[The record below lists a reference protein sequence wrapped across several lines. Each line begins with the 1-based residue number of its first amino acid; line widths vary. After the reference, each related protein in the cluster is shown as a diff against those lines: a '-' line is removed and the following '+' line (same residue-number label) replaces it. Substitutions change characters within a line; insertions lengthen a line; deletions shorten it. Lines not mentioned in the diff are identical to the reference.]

1 MKAQLEKKFN
11 KPIHKLFFI
20 GIGGSSMSGL
30 ASMSLSQGFAVE
42 GSDMITSA
50 YVEKLEGLGVIV
62 HIGHDYEN
70 IPADTDCVVYSAA
83 IHENN
88 PDMIKATDLGLPKIE
103 RSNFL
108 GLFSHI
114 FDKTIAVS
122 GTHGKTT
129 TSSMVACLLQFAKLD
144 PSLSI
149 GGSLS
154 EFGGNAVVASKDFFV
169 VEACE
174 YVDSFLKTSHS
185 IGIIT
190 NIEEDHLDYFTGGLP
205 QIKESF
211 HKFGMI
217 LPSTGLMI
225 AYGDSQDVLDVVKD
239 LACPVVT
246 YGLTPRNDWHP
257 ENIEYDKIGKPSF
270 DVFKGKDFYGHYELI
285 IPGEHNVLDALSAI
299 ICGDFLKIPIET
311 SISAM
316 ARFTGAKRR
325 FEFRGEVN
333 GINVYEDYA
342 HHPTELK
349 VVVDACLNYE
359 HHKLWV
365 VFQPHTYSR
374 TFFFFD
380 NFVDAFAKADYVI
393 LNDIY
398 SDREGNDWN
407 IYSEDLQKAIE
418 EKYSIPTVTISAF
431 EDIVNYLTERL
442 CPNDLVLVAGS
453 QTINHVAFDLVKRLK
468 EIHNS

>member
-1 MKAQLEKKFN
+1 MKSQLEKKYQR
-11 KPIHKLFFI
+11 PINKLFFI

-30 ASMSLSQGFAVE
+30 ATMALSQGFLIE
-42 GSDMITSA
+42 GSDMITSP
-50 YVEKLEGLGVIV
+50 YTEKLECLGIKI
-62 HIGHDYEN
+62 HIGHHYEN
-70 IPADTDCVVYSAA
+70 IPADVDCVVYSAA
-83 IHENN
+83 IHEDN
-88 PDMIKATDLGLPKIE
+88 PDMIKATDLNLPKIE
-103 RSNFL
+103 RSSFL

-129 TSSMVACLLQFAKLD
+129 TSSMIACLLQHAELR

-149 GGSLS
+149 GGKLD
-154 EFGGNAVVASKDFFV
+154 EFGGNAVIDGKEFFV

-185 IGIIT
+185 IGIVT
-190 NIEEDHLDYFTGGLP
+190 NIEEDHLDYFTDGLK
-205 QIKESF
+205 QIKASF
-211 HKFGMI
+211 TQFGKI
-217 LPSTGLMI
+217 LPADGLMI
-225 AYGDSQDVLDVVKD
+225 AYGDSPDVMDVVTD

-246 YGLTPRNDWHP
+246 YGLNKSNDWYP
-257 ENIEYDKIGKPSF
+257 ENIVYDTVGKPSF
-270 DVFKGKDFYGHYELI
+270 DVYKKGVFYGHYQLI
-285 IPGEHNVLDALSAI
+285 IPGEHNVLNSLAAI
-299 ICGDFLKIPIET
+299 ICGDFLNIAVST

-316 ARFTGAKRR
+316 LKFRGAKRR

-349 VVVDACLNYE
+349 VVVDACLNYN
-359 HHKLWV
+359 HHNLWV

-374 TFFFFD
+374 TYFFFD
-380 NFVDAFAKADYVI
+380 DFVDAFAKADFVI

-418 EKYSIPTVTISAF
+418 KKYGIPTITISAF
-431 EDIVNYLTERL
+431 ADIVDHLTTHL

-453 QTINHVAFDLVKRLK
+453 QTINHVAFDLVDKLNELYK
-468 EIHNS
+468 S

>member
-1 MKAQLEKKFN
+1 MKSQLEKKYQR
-11 KPIHKLFFI
+11 PINKLFFI

-30 ASMSLSQGFAVE
+30 ATMALSQGFLIE
-42 GSDMITSA
+42 GSDMIASSYT
-50 YVEKLEGLGVIV
+50 EKLECLGIKI
-62 HIGHDYEN
+62 HIGHHYEN
-70 IPADTDCVVYSAA
+70 IPADVDCVVYSAA
-83 IHENN
+83 IHEDN
-88 PDMIKATDLGLPKIE
+88 PDMIKATDLNLPKIE
-103 RSNFL
+103 RSSFL

-129 TSSMVACLLQFAKLD
+129 TSSMVACLLQHAELR

-149 GGSLS
+149 GGKLD
-154 EFGGNAVVASKDFFV
+154 EFGGNAVIDGKEFFV

-190 NIEEDHLDYFTGGLP
+190 NIEEDHLDYFTGGLK
-205 QIKESF
+205 QIKASF
-211 HKFGMI
+211 NNFGKI
-217 LPSTGLMI
+217 LPADGLMI
-225 AYGDSQDVLDVVKD
+225 AYGDSPDVMDVVTD

-246 YGLTPRNDWHP
+246 YGLNKSNDWYP
-257 ENIEYDKIGKPSF
+257 ENIVYDNVGKPSF
-270 DVFKGKDFYGHYELI
+270 DVYKKGVFYGHYQLI
-285 IPGEHNVLDALSAI
+285 IPGEHNVLNSLAAI
-299 ICGDFLKIPIET
+299 ICGDFLNIAVST

-316 ARFTGAKRR
+316 LKFSGAKRR

-349 VVVDACLNYE
+349 VVVDACLNYD

-374 TFFFFD
+374 TYFFFD
-380 NFVDAFAKADYVI
+380 DFVDAFAKADFVI

-418 EKYSIPTVTISAF
+418 KKYGIPTVTISAF
-431 EDIVNYLTERL
+431 ADIVDHLTTHL

-453 QTINHVAFDLVKRLK
+453 QTINHVAFDLVDKLNELYK
-468 EIHNS
+468 S

>member
-1 MKAQLEKKFN
+1 MKSQLEKKFN
-11 KPIHKLFFI
+11 QPINKLFFI

-30 ASMSLSQGFAVE
+30 ASMALSQGFTIE
-42 GSDMITSA
+42 GSDMVTSS
-50 YVEKLEGLGVIV
+50 YVEKLESMGVKV
-62 HIGHDYEN
+62 HIGHNYEN
-70 IPADTDCVVYSAA
+70 IPTDTDCVVYSAA
-83 IHENN
+83 IHEDN
-88 PDMIKATDLGLPKIE
+88 PDMIKATDLNIPKIE

-108 GLFSHI
+108 GLFSNI

-129 TSSMVACLLQFAKLD
+129 TSSMIACLLHYADLK

-149 GGSLS
+149 GGKLD
-154 EFGGNAVVASKDFFV
+154 EFGGNALIDSKDYFV

-174 YVDSFLKTSHS
+174 YVDSFLTTSHS
-185 IGIIT
+185 IGVIT
-190 NIEEDHLDYFTGGLP
+190 NIEEDHLDYFKDGLP

-211 HKFGMI
+211 HKFGKI
-217 LPSTGLMI
+217 LPADGLMI
-225 AYGDSQDVLDVVKD
+225 AYGDSPDVLDVVKK

-246 YGLTPRNDWHP
+246 YGLSAENDWHP
-257 ENIEYDKIGKPSF
+257 ENIQYDTVGKPTF
-270 DVFKGKDFYGHYELI
+270 DVYKGTTFYGHYELN
-285 IPGEHNVLDALSAI
+285 IPGQHNVLNSLAAI
-299 ICGDFLKIPIET
+299 ICGDFLGIPVET
-311 SISAM
+311 SIPAM
-316 ARFTGAKRR
+316 ARFHGAKRR

-349 VVVDACLNYE
+349 VVIDAALNYE
-359 HHKLWV
+359 HNKLWV

-374 TFFFFD
+374 TYFFFD
-380 NFVDAFAKADYVI
+380 DFVDAFAKADFVI

-418 EKYSIPTVTISAF
+418 EKYHIPTVTISAF
-431 EDIVNYLTERL
+431 SDIIDYLTSHL
-442 CPNDLVLVAGS
+442 TKNDLVLVAGS
-453 QTINHVAFDLVKRLK
+453 QTINHVAFDLIDKLK

>member
-11 KPIHKLFFI
+11 RPVQKLFFI

-30 ASMSLSQGFAVE
+30 ATMALSQGFSIE
-42 GSDMITSA
+42 GSDMITSS
-50 YVEKLEGLGVIV
+50 YVEKLASLGVKV
-62 HIGHDYEN
+62 HIGHHYEN
-70 IPADTDCVVYSAA
+70 IPSDTDCVVYSAA

-88 PDMIKATDLGLPKIE
+88 PDMMKASDLNLPKIE
-103 RSNFL
+103 RSHFL

-129 TSSMVACLLQFAKLD
+129 TSSMVACLLQHADLR

-149 GGSLS
+149 GGKLD
-154 EFGGNAVVASKDFFV
+154 EFGGNAIIDSKDFFV

-174 YVDSFLKTSHS
+174 YVDSFLTTSHS

-190 NIEEDHLDYFTGGLP
+190 NIEEDHLDYFKDGLS
-205 QIKESF
+205 QIKKSF
-211 HKFGMI
+211 TKFGEI
-217 LPSTGLMI
+217 LPEDGLMI
-225 AYGDSQDVLDVVKD
+225 AYGDSQDVLDVVNN
-239 LACPVVT
+239 LICPVVT
-246 YGLTPRNDWHP
+246 YGLSPDNDWHP
-257 ENIEYDKIGKPSF
+257 ANIKYDKVGKPSF
-270 DVFKGKDFYGHYELI
+270 DVYKGAALYGHYQLV
-285 IPGEHNVLDALSAI
+285 IPGEHNVLNALSAI
-299 ICGDFLKIPIET
+299 ICGDFLGIPVAT

-359 HHKLWV
+359 HRKLWV

-380 NFVDAFAKADYVI
+380 DFVDAFAKADYVI

-407 IYSEDLQKAIE
+407 IHSEDLQKAIE
-418 EKYSIPTVTISAF
+418 EKYHIPTVTISSF
-431 EDIVNYLTERL
+431 EDIVSHLTSHL
-442 CPNDLVLVAGS
+442 CENDLVLVAGS
-453 QTINHVAFDLVKRLK
+453 QTINHVAFDLVAKLK
-468 EIHNS
+468 EMHNS

>member
-1 MKAQLEKKFN
+1 MKAQLEKTCN
-11 KPIHKLFFI
+11 RPVHKLFFI

-30 ASMSLSQGFAVE
+30 ATMSLAEGFLVE
-42 GSDMITSA
+42 GSDMVSSGYT
-50 YVEKLEGLGVIV
+50 EKLESLGVTV
-62 HIGHDYEN
+62 HIGHDYNN
-70 IPADTDCVVYSAA
+70 IPADTDCVIYSAA
-83 IHENN
+83 IHDDN
-88 PDMIKATDLGLPKIE
+88 PDMIKATDLKLPKIE
-103 RSNFL
+103 RSAFL

-129 TSSMVACLLQFAKLD
+129 TSSMVATLLLHADLH

-149 GGSLS
+149 GGKLD
-154 EFGGNAVVASKDFFV
+154 EFGGNALIDGKDYFV

-190 NIEEDHLDYFTGGLP
+190 NIEEDHLDYFKGGIE

-211 HKFGMI
+211 HKFGQI
-217 LPSTGLMI
+217 LPAEGLMI
-225 AYGDSQDVLDVVKD
+225 AYGDSPVVLQTVKG
-239 LACPVVT
+239 LTAPVVT
-246 YGLTPRNDWHP
+246 YGIDAKNDWHAG
-257 ENIEYDKIGKPSF
+257 NIIYDQVGKPEF
-270 DVFKGKDFYGHYELI
+270 DVYKGDAFYGHYKLI
-285 IPGEHNVLDALSAI
+285 VPGQHNVLNALSAI
-299 ICGDFLKIPIET
+299 ICGDFLGIPTAT
-311 SISAM
+311 SIDALS
-316 ARFTGAKRR
+316 RFSGAKRR

-349 VVVDACLNYE
+349 VVVDASLNYE
-359 HHKLWV
+359 HEKLWV

-374 TFFFFD
+374 TYFFFD
-380 NFVDAFAKADYVI
+380 EFVDAFAKADYVI

-407 IYSEDLQKAIE
+407 IYSEDLQKAII
-418 EKYSIPTVTISAF
+418 EKHGIETVTISKF
-431 EDIVNYLTERL
+431 SDIINHLSDHL
-442 CPNDLVLVAGS
+442 KPGDLVLVAGS
-453 QTINHVAFDLVKRLK
+453 QTINRVAFDLVDHLK
-468 EIHNS
+468 EKYQA